1 MARSKGYLKINATKK
16 SFDYVTEDFIYE
28 DVCPYF
34 EATGFIR
41 NINAKKDE
49 FPKLKIAYNDHDKTQ
64 GEFIMD
70 CSSLGDINVFDT
82 LCNGK
87 GLFVKA
93 MHISAALELLQ
104 TQARELR
111 WDATKTE
118 YRHTKLGWHNIDGND
133 CFLYDD
139 NTMVNGHRSICERDF
154 QFTAGSREIY
164 EQLLRETVFPSKEL
178 TLAYILGF
186 SAVVVSRLDKL
197 KIVELGTIVVNVSGK
212 SSIGK
217 STIEQLMISPFGC
230 PVFSKNCL
238 GITHAGTCN
247 GILDALEG
255 IHGLPRVP
263 HEAEAIQIMFQMIAD
278 GFSYRATVNYLN
290 EKGYRRRDG
299 RLLSYNITDT
309 LRNRQYTG
317 EYVFNQYKRKPARKW
332 RTQRKMETEVVRIQG
347 GMPAIVDEETFEK
360 VQALLDKRRQ
370 KNGRGRRKGKYLLSG
385 LTVCGVC
392 GSAVSGGKTISRGKN
407 HFAYICTSK
416 RHTQR
421 KSINLVY
428 LDKYVVGLFTQAFL
442 LLRNTESVIELMR
455 RSLAIQHDEKVKRL
469 KALKK
474 EQEEKRLLLVSL
486 DEIIKANKG
495 KALATV
501 IENNR
506 KEEQQAFD
514 SLTEKIAKL
523 QAERTALPRF
533 NKDTVRRNMR
543 EYKTVLESID
553 FYKKQEI
560 LQTLVDEIKIGNETV
575 ETKIN
580 LHALAGI
587 EIPLTCV
594 VVERLENVKSVYA
607 LRGMDFDL
615 QEMEIRTGENQ
626 SNDTFQGGES

>member
-1 MARSKGYLKINATKK
+1 MIQLKAALYARYSSDKQQESSITVQLAECKKFCLANHITVVKEYKDEAKTGTDGNREEFQQMIQDSYLGLFDVVIVHRWDRFARNVELALSAQKELEKVGVKVISTVENFDDTPEGDFFKLMSMGMAALYSKKL
-16 SFDYVTEDFIYE
+16 SR
-28 DVCPYF
+28 
-34 EATGFIR
+34 EAFNGQIE
-41 NINAKKDE
+41 NAK
-49 FPKLKIAYNDHDKTQ
+49 I
-64 GEFIMD
+64 
-70 CSSLGDINVFDT
+70 
-82 LCNGK
+82 GK
-87 GLFVKA
+87 AHGGVP
-93 MHISAALELLQ
+93 
-104 TQARELR
+104 
-111 WDATKTE
+111 
-118 YRHTKLGWHNIDGND
+118 
-133 CFLYDD
+133 LY
-139 NTMVNGHRSICERDF
+139 G
-154 QFTAGSREIY
+154 Y
-164 EQLLRETVFPSKEL
+164 E
-178 TLAYILGF
+178 
-186 SAVVVSRLDKL
+186 
-197 KIVELGTIVVNVSGK
+197 VVNK
-212 SSIGK
+212 KYRI
-217 STIEQLMISPFGC
+217 
-230 PVFSKNCL
+230 
-238 GITHAGTCN
+238 
-247 GILDALEG
+247 
-255 IHGLPRVP
+255 VP

-332 RTQRKMETEVVRIQG
+332 RTQKKTETEVVRIQG

-615 QEMEIRTGENQ
+615 QEMEIRTGENPP
-626 SNDTFQGGES
+626 NDTFQGGES

>member
-1 MARSKGYLKINATKK
+1 MIQLKAALYARYSSDKQQESSITVQLAECKKFCLANHITVVKEYKDEAKTGTDGNREEFQQMIQDSYLGLFDVVIVHRWDRFARNVELALSAQKELEKVGVKVISTVENFDDTPEGDFFKLMSMGMAALYSKKL
-16 SFDYVTEDFIYE
+16 SR
-28 DVCPYF
+28 
-34 EATGFIR
+34 EAFNGQIE
-41 NINAKKDE
+41 NAK
-49 FPKLKIAYNDHDKTQ
+49 I
-64 GEFIMD
+64 
-70 CSSLGDINVFDT
+70 
-82 LCNGK
+82 GK
-87 GLFVKA
+87 AHGGVP
-93 MHISAALELLQ
+93 
-104 TQARELR
+104 
-111 WDATKTE
+111 
-118 YRHTKLGWHNIDGND
+118 
-133 CFLYDD
+133 LY
-139 NTMVNGHRSICERDF
+139 G
-154 QFTAGSREIY
+154 Y
-164 EQLLRETVFPSKEL
+164 E
-178 TLAYILGF
+178 
-186 SAVVVSRLDKL
+186 
-197 KIVELGTIVVNVSGK
+197 VVNK
-212 SSIGK
+212 KYRI
-217 STIEQLMISPFGC
+217 
-230 PVFSKNCL
+230 
-238 GITHAGTCN
+238 
-247 GILDALEG
+247 
-255 IHGLPRVP
+255 VP
-263 HEAEAIQIMFQMIAD
+263 HEAEAIQMMFQMIAD

-332 RTQRKMETEVVRIQG
+332 RTQKKTETEVVRIQG

-392 GSAVSGGKTISRGKN
+392 GSAVSGGKTTARGKN
-407 HFAYICTSK
+407 YFAYMCINK
-416 RHTQR
+416 RHGQK

-469 KALKK
+469 KELKK

-587 EIPLTCV
+587 ELPLTCV

-615 QEMEIRTGENQ
+615 QEMEIRTGENPL
-626 SNDTFQGGES
+626 NDTFQGGES

>member
-1 MARSKGYLKINATKK
+1 MIQLKAALYARYSSDKQQESSITVQLAECKKFCLANHITVVKEYKDEAKTGTDGNREEFQQMIQDSYLGLFDVVIVHRWDRFARNVELALSAQKELEKVGVKVISTVENFDDTPEGDFFKLMSMGMAALYSKKL
-16 SFDYVTEDFIYE
+16 SR
-28 DVCPYF
+28 
-34 EATGFIR
+34 EAFNGQIE
-41 NINAKKDE
+41 NAK
-49 FPKLKIAYNDHDKTQ
+49 I
-64 GEFIMD
+64 
-70 CSSLGDINVFDT
+70 
-82 LCNGK
+82 GK
-87 GLFVKA
+87 AHGGVP
-93 MHISAALELLQ
+93 
-104 TQARELR
+104 
-111 WDATKTE
+111 
-118 YRHTKLGWHNIDGND
+118 
-133 CFLYDD
+133 LY
-139 NTMVNGHRSICERDF
+139 G
-154 QFTAGSREIY
+154 Y
-164 EQLLRETVFPSKEL
+164 E
-178 TLAYILGF
+178 
-186 SAVVVSRLDKL
+186 
-197 KIVELGTIVVNVSGK
+197 VVNK
-212 SSIGK
+212 KYRI
-217 STIEQLMISPFGC
+217 
-230 PVFSKNCL
+230 
-238 GITHAGTCN
+238 
-247 GILDALEG
+247 
-255 IHGLPRVP
+255 VP

-332 RTQRKMETEVVRIQG
+332 RAQKKTETEVVRIQG

-514 SLTEKIAKL
+514 SLTGKIAKL

-587 EIPLTCV
+587 ELPLTCV

-615 QEMEIRTGENQ
+615 QEMEIRTGENPP
-626 SNDTFQGGES
+626 NDTFQGGES

>member
-1 MARSKGYLKINATKK
+1 MIQLKAALYARYSSDKQQESSITVQLAECKKFCLANHITVVKEYKDEAKTGTDGNREEFQQMIQDSYLGLFDVVIVHRWDRFARNVELALSAQKELEKVGVKVISTVENFDDTPEGDFFKLMSMGMAALYSKKL
-16 SFDYVTEDFIYE
+16 SR
-28 DVCPYF
+28 
-34 EATGFIR
+34 EAFNGQIE
-41 NINAKKDE
+41 NAK
-49 FPKLKIAYNDHDKTQ
+49 I
-64 GEFIMD
+64 
-70 CSSLGDINVFDT
+70 
-82 LCNGK
+82 GK
-87 GLFVKA
+87 AHGGVP
-93 MHISAALELLQ
+93 
-104 TQARELR
+104 
-111 WDATKTE
+111 
-118 YRHTKLGWHNIDGND
+118 
-133 CFLYDD
+133 LY
-139 NTMVNGHRSICERDF
+139 G
-154 QFTAGSREIY
+154 Y
-164 EQLLRETVFPSKEL
+164 E
-178 TLAYILGF
+178 
-186 SAVVVSRLDKL
+186 
-197 KIVELGTIVVNVSGK
+197 VVNK
-212 SSIGK
+212 KYRI
-217 STIEQLMISPFGC
+217 
-230 PVFSKNCL
+230 
-238 GITHAGTCN
+238 
-247 GILDALEG
+247 
-255 IHGLPRVP
+255 VP

-332 RTQRKMETEVVRIQG
+332 RTQKKTETEVVRIQG

-428 LDKYVVGLFTQAFL
+428 LDKYIVGLFTQAFL
-442 LLRNTESVIELMR
+442 LLRNTESIIELMR

-474 EQEEKRLLLVSL
+474 EQEEKRLLLISL

-587 EIPLTCV
+587 ELPLTCV

-615 QEMEIRTGENQ
+615 QEMEIRTGENPP
-626 SNDTFQGGES
+626 NDTLQGGES

>member
-1 MARSKGYLKINATKK
+1 MIQLKAALSARYSSDKQQESSITVQLAECKKFCLANHITVVKEYKDEAKTGTDGNREEFQQMIQDSYLGLFDVVIVHRWDRFARNVELALSAQKELEKVGVKVISTVENFDDTPEGDFFKLMSMGMAALYSKKL
-16 SFDYVTEDFIYE
+16 SR
-28 DVCPYF
+28 
-34 EATGFIR
+34 EAFNGQIE
-41 NINAKKDE
+41 NAK
-49 FPKLKIAYNDHDKTQ
+49 I
-64 GEFIMD
+64 
-70 CSSLGDINVFDT
+70 
-82 LCNGK
+82 GK
-87 GLFVKA
+87 AHGGVP
-93 MHISAALELLQ
+93 
-104 TQARELR
+104 
-111 WDATKTE
+111 
-118 YRHTKLGWHNIDGND
+118 
-133 CFLYDD
+133 LY
-139 NTMVNGHRSICERDF
+139 G
-154 QFTAGSREIY
+154 Y
-164 EQLLRETVFPSKEL
+164 E
-178 TLAYILGF
+178 
-186 SAVVVSRLDKL
+186 
-197 KIVELGTIVVNVSGK
+197 VVNK
-212 SSIGK
+212 KYRI
-217 STIEQLMISPFGC
+217 
-230 PVFSKNCL
+230 
-238 GITHAGTCN
+238 
-247 GILDALEG
+247 
-255 IHGLPRVP
+255 VP

-278 GFSYRATVNYLN
+278 GFSYRATINYLN

-332 RTQRKMETEVVRIQG
+332 RTQKKTETEVVRIQG

-469 KALKK
+469 KELKK

-587 EIPLTCV
+587 ELPLTCV

-615 QEMEIRTGENQ
+615 QEMEIRTGENPP
-626 SNDTFQGGES
+626 NDTFQGSES